1 MHRASIAVLLLV
13 LAQPSFAATQ
23 MQCMENVL
31 QKLPRISHIKS
42 GVLSVDG
49 QARPFIQYYY
59 HASGPA
65 WRSGNV
71 RFVGSSAKTDA
82 TVTYMALING
92 LFTPGTE
99 PADYGT
105 KLVVNQW
112 RAVCKV
118 VANVL
123 SE

>member
-1 MHRASIAVLLLV
+1 MHRAAIAVLLSV
-13 LAQPSFAATQ
+13 LAQPSFATAQ
-23 MQCMENVL
+23 MQCMESVL
-31 QKLPRISHIKS
+31 QKLPRVSHIKS

-71 RFVGSSAKTDA
+71 RFVGSNAKTDA
-82 TVTYMALING
+82 TVTYMAIING
-92 LFTPGTE
+92 LFPTGTT

-105 KLVVNQW
+105 KLVVDQW
-112 RAVCKV
+112 RVACKV
-118 VANVL
+118 DANVL

>member
-1 MHRASIAVLLLV
+1 
-13 LAQPSFAATQ
+13 
-23 MQCMENVL
+23 MENVL
-31 QKLPRISHIKS
+31 QRLPRISHIKS

-71 RFVGSSAKTDA
+71 RFIGSNAKAHA
-82 TVTYMALING
+82 TVTYTAIING
-92 LFTPGTE
+92 LFTPGTK

-105 KLVVNQW
+105 KLVIDQW
-112 RAVCKV
+112 RVACKV
-118 VANVL
+118 EANVL